1 MCIGESLRGAMHR
14 EYDETTVQTIV
25 EALIAGYS
33 PQRVF
38 LFGSH
43 VSGTPDADSDIDLL
57 VIKDTEEAFFDRL
70 ANARRA
76 VAGSHNGIPLD
87 LLVFTPD
94 ELESRLIA
102 GDQFLVEITEQGRL
116 LYAA

>member
-1 MCIGESLRGAMHR
+1 MHCGGNSK
-14 EYDETTVQTIV
+14 TIQTIV
-25 EALIAGYS
+25 EALIRGYS

-43 VSGTPDADSDIDLL
+43 VSGTPNADSDIDLL
-57 VIKDTEEAFFDRL
+57 IIKDTKEGFFDRL

-76 VAGSHNGIPLD
+76 VAGSHNGIPID
-87 LLVFTPD
+87 LLVFTPS
-94 ELESRLIA
+94 ELESRLKA
-102 GDQFLVEITEQGRL
+102 GDQFLADITEKGRL